1 MNHKKIERK
10 SLIVSSIVN
19 GLSGTAGMAV
29 YIMTGLNALLLDGVF
44 SLIAFVSSMVAF
56 YISKNS
62 HRKTTTFPQ
71 GLYFLEPL
79 YAIMKSL
86 ATLLLLLFAVLE
98 TSTTAFAYFV
108 NGIGHTMTTGPVV
121 PYTITMFLIY
131 MGLYFYNR
139 HMSARLNHMSI
150 IIQAESKGNLVD
162 GLISGAIGLA
172 VILLHFIPISSPLG
186 FLHYTGDFFLT
197 VVLALISFKEPWDG
211 LVVSFKELANGT
223 IQAPEI
229 HDSIY
234 QILETYLDDHTGN
247 IEIHIF
253 KQGMNIRVK
262 INLHNVQ
269 HEIVRK
275 LLEDKQQMIYL
286 LKKKHEYISVEY
298 AL

>member
-19 GLSGTAGMAV
+19 GLSGTAGLAV
-29 YIMTGLNALLLDGVF
+29 YIITGLNALLLDGVF
-44 SLIAFVSSMVAF
+44 SLIAFISSMVAF

-62 HRKTTTFPQ
+62 HRKTPTFPQ

-86 ATLLLLLFAVLE
+86 ATLLLLIFAVLE
-98 TSTTAFAYFV
+98 TSATAFAYFV
-108 NGIGHTMTTGPVV
+108 NGIGHQMTTGPVL
-121 PYTITMFLIY
+121 PYTIIMFFVC
-131 MGLYFYNR
+131 MGLYLYNL
-139 HMSARLNHMSI
+139 HMSKKLNHMSTI
-150 IIQAESKGNLVD
+150 ILAEAKGNLVD

-172 VILLHFIPISSPLG
+172 VILLYFVPMNSPLG

-197 VVLALISFKEPWDG
+197 VALALISFKEPWEG
-211 LVVSFKELANGT
+211 LLTSFKELANGT

-234 QILETYLDDHTGN
+234 QILETYLDEHAGN
-247 IEIHIF
+247 VEIHIF

-262 INLHNVQ
+262 INLHNVEHHLIQ
-269 HEIVRK
+269 Q
-275 LLEDKQQMIYL
+275 LLAEKSQMLYL
-286 LKKKHEYISVEY
+286 LQKKHEYISVEY

>member
-19 GLSGTAGMAV
+19 GLSGTAGLAV

-98 TSTTAFAYFV
+98 TSATAFAYFV

-121 PYTITMFLIY
+121 PYTITMFLVC

-139 HMSARLNHMSI
+139 HMSARL
-150 IIQAESKGNLVD
+150 
-162 GLISGAIGLA
+162 
-172 VILLHFIPISSPLG
+172 
-186 FLHYTGDFFLT
+186 
-197 VVLALISFKEPWDG
+197 KEPWDG

-275 LLEDKQQMIYL
+275 LLEDKQQMLYL

>member
-1 MNHKKIERK
+1 MNHKNRKKISYRVLNRKWIERNSGSGCVHYDRIK
-10 SLIVSSIVN
+10 CTALRWCLFTHCFCFLHG
-19 GLSGTAGMAV
+19 GLL
-29 YIMTGLNALLLDGVF
+29 YF
-44 SLIAFVSSMVAF
+44 
-56 YISKNS
+56 KNS

-121 PYTITMFLIY
+121 PYTITMFLVC

-186 FLHYTGDFFLT
+186 FYITQ
-197 VVLALISFKEPWDG
+197 
-211 LVVSFKELANGT
+211 GT
-223 IQAPEI
+223 F
-229 HDSIY
+229 S
-234 QILETYLDDHTGN
+234 
-247 IEIHIF
+247 
-253 KQGMNIRVK
+253 
-262 INLHNVQ
+262 
-269 HEIVRK
+269 
-275 LLEDKQQMIYL
+275 
-286 LKKKHEYISVEY
+286 
-298 AL
+298 